1 MKSILITA
9 VVMLFLL
16 GNVSTASATGIP
28 TPTPTSTPEKKKT
41 KFELTWIAVDI
52 FPISPREN
60 SEYSPEYKW
69 KYGTQ
74 WSGGGFAEIGRNRPF
89 VSRHN
94 IQFKPFAKQAPWFTV
109 RHEFAFNKSGYVLQ
123 TGFQIETTLIP
134 KVKKVVGKIFRSLSV
149 SPTSRWAGKIG
160 TFNETQIGWNT
171 KQFKLGPTKIWS
183 EGFERIR
190 GGIRR
195 DFGQWQ
201 GWVLVPKLSKHIAF
215 GFEVESTGWHKRHT
229 PLFGIKIFK

>member
-1 MKSILITA
+1 MKSILIATISVLILVSNALAQDQNTTA
-9 VVMLFLL
+9 AP
-16 GNVSTASATGIP
+16 SP
-28 TPTPTSTPEKKKT
+28 TQTPEKVKS
-41 KFELTWIAVDI
+41 KFEFSWLAIDV
-52 FPISPREN
+52 FPVSARKS

-69 KYGTQ
+69 KFGKNF
-74 WSGGGFAEIGRNRPF
+74 SGGGFAEIGRNRPF
-89 VSRHN
+89 ISRHN

-109 RHEFAFNKSGYVLQ
+109 RHEFAFNKYGYVLQ

-134 KVKKVVGKIFRSLSV
+134 KVKKVVGKVFRSLSV